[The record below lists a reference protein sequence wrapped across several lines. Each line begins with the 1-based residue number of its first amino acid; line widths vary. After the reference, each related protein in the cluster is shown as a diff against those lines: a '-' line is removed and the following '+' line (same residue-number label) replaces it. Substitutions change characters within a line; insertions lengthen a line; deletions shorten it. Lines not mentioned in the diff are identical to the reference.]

1 MPNLRVSEFAATV
14 VAAFRFLRGRPEDVP
29 SKLALVGVVACAAVG
44 SPPAGWVDILTA
56 RAWLWAVAGT
66 FLGGLLS
73 IWAGLWVEGDVPRR
87 ATAAGQVIL
96 RGALLLLLV
105 AVNLSDTYDNPA
117 FVFNL
122 VLGAMD

>member
-1 MPNLRVSEFAATV
+1 V
-14 VAAFRFLRGRPEDVP
+14 V
-29 SKLALVGVVACAAVG
+29 
-44 SPPAGWVDILTA
+44 ILTA
-56 RAWLWAVAGT
+56 RAWLAVVAGT
-66 FLGGLLS
+66 FLGGLLA

-87 ATAAGQVIL
+87 ATAGGLVIL

-117 FVFNL
+117 FAFNL